1 MEEMN
6 VKNLEILSNEI
17 QEQISKLKKDEG
29 DIGKLLSLS
38 SSFQEALIIFKYQLS
53 QNISLNENELVEEM
67 EKNQT
72 NLIDAIEKE
81 EFDEIVETKAE
92 EIKLKK
98 KSEEEKKSINE
109 MLSQSQ
115 TSLADK
121 FCEQQIFD
129 LTKEIGLNERF
140 LLTENLFSGDTN
152 LFSKTL
158 NRLNSCDAKEE
169 ALRVFKNELA
179 KKFDWNL
186 KSTMVKKFIKL
197 IERRYLNQ

>member
-1 MEEMN
+1 MN

-29 DIGKLLSLS
+29 DIGRLLSLS

-53 QNISLNENELVEEM
+53 QNISLNENELVEEV

-92 EIKLKK
+92 EIQLKK

-115 TSLADK
+115 TTLADK
-121 FCEQQIFD
+121 FGEQQIFD
-129 LTKEIGLNERF
+129 LTKEIAF
-140 LLTENLFSGDTN
+140 
-152 LFSKTL
+152 
-158 NRLNSCDAKEE
+158 
-169 ALRVFKNELA
+169 
-179 KKFDWNL
+179 
-186 KSTMVKKFIKL
+186 
-197 IERRYLNQ
+197 

>member
-53 QNISLNENELVEEM
+53 QNISLNENELVEEV

-92 EIKLKK
+92 EIQLKK
-98 KSEEEKKSINE
+98 
-109 MLSQSQ
+109 
-115 TSLADK
+115 
-121 FCEQQIFD
+121 
-129 LTKEIGLNERF
+129 
-140 LLTENLFSGDTN
+140 NLR
-152 LFSKTL
+152 K
-158 NRLNSCDAKEE
+158 RK
-169 ALRVFKNELA
+169 RV
-179 KKFDWNL
+179 
-186 KSTMVKKFIKL
+186 
-197 IERRYLNQ
+197 